1 MIKHLITGGCSF
13 SHYANSNENWVGFLE
28 DKLKFENKNL
38 TIEHTGFFSQGQE
51 LIQKKIMLA
60 IVEALESGL
69 QPNEIMVVVMWSGT
83 FRKAW
88 YIDNPIIIKQ
98 MTKLWHKFKGGMC
111 NQFLDLKNKGSEKP
125 SYFNTG
131 CEDSIFEYNPKGG
144 WYFTVNGSDSQ
155 MEFVQQHYL
164 LDGHMT
170 DGIGKVHNSIE
181 NIIMLQN
188 FCKLN
193 GVKLINQ
200 HELITLVNTT
210 FNLNK
215 ESKNLLHREQKI
227 IGDVFFYIH
236 QQSPKRIESELL
248 KLTQFE
254 RFMNAVDPQQVLKR
268 GYSITLVNGKI
279 LSPQNLPDLNIEIE
293 TISEEYSIK
302 STINAIKK
310 RTHE

>member
-1 MIKHLITGGCSF
+1 M
-13 SHYANSNENWVGFLE
+13 
-28 DKLKFENKNL
+28 
-38 TIEHTGFFSQGQE
+38 
-51 LIQKKIMLA
+51 
-60 IVEALESGL
+60 
-69 QPNEIMVVVMWSGT
+69 
-83 FRKAW
+83 
-88 YIDNPIIIKQ
+88 
-98 MTKLWHKFKGGMC
+98 
-111 NQFLDLKNKGSEKP
+111 
-125 SYFNTG
+125 
-131 CEDSIFEYNPKGG
+131 
-144 WYFTVNGSDSQ
+144 
-155 MEFVQQHYL
+155 
-164 LDGHMT
+164 
-170 DGIGKVHNSIE
+170 
-181 NIIMLQN
+181 
-188 FCKLN
+188 N